1 MNPEMP
7 ALALHKARRRR
18 ISGITLVEVMLATA
32 VIIVGCVG
40 VVTALTR
47 VQRNA
52 IINRAQTN
60 AYNILRNVM
69 DQAMQLGWATPEDG
83 ATPLDPTKST
93 AQDTLSNGRPKPGP
107 KDSLKPTIAGWDQ
120 AYIPNPSTAA
130 TVASDTNWKRWSMY
144 NADNAD
150 LSNQTAA
157 LSSEVPV
164 FQDYNTPANNIP
176 ARIYRKVQTVQ
187 NDRTLLWVTFRIEY
201 TFRGQNYAHNLSS
214 LRALD

>member
-1 MNPEMP
+1 
-7 ALALHKARRRR
+7 
-18 ISGITLVEVMLATA
+18 
-32 VIIVGCVG
+32 
-40 VVTALTR
+40 
-47 VQRNA
+47 
-52 IINRAQTN
+52 
-60 AYNILRNVM
+60 
-69 DQAMQLGWATPEDG
+69 
-83 ATPLDPTKST
+83 
-93 AQDTLSNGRPKPGP
+93 
-107 KDSLKPTIAGWDQ
+107 
-120 AYIPNPSTAA
+120 
-130 TVASDTNWKRWSMY
+130 MY